1 LKDEKAFVILIIEG
15 HRGDHAS
22 FSEAL
27 ISKDYCVTASPNGSS
42 GLKILETLQPSLVVV
57 DAASMRTSG
66 VRICQSFRKADN
78 DLPIIL
84 VIEKSVQ
91 VLEDVDA
98 DMVLRMPFTVQK
110 LINRMRIFRPTDEK
124 YILSVGPITLNTQ
137 TQLVSC
143 HDQHTKLTPLLVDL
157 LSILMN
163 HQGEV
168 VQRDQ
173 LFMEVWDTD
182 YTVDTRTLDV
192 HISWLRQAIEENA
205 RHPKLIKTIRGV
217 GYLLDV

>member
-1 LKDEKAFVILIIEG
+1 MKDDKTFVILIIEG

-42 GLKILETLQPSLVVV
+42 GLKILESLQPSLVVV

-91 VLEDVDA
+91 VSEDVDA
-98 DMVLRMPFTVQK
+98 DIVLRMPFTVQK

-124 YILSVGPITLNTQ
+124 YILSAGPITLNTQ

-143 HDQHTKLTPLLVDL
+143 YDQHTKLTPLLVDL

-168 VQRDQ
+168 VQRDK

-205 RHPKLIKTIRGV
+205 RRPKLIKTIRGV